1 MKGDKSI
8 GWSGEITFSISFQ
21 DLKKFII
28 RWYGYMSDLK
38 YLGLVANWIKKNM
51 DMIKYQT

>member
-8 GWSGEITFSISFQ
+8 CWAVEITFSISFQ

-28 RWYGYMSDLK
+28 RWSRYILDSK
-38 YLGLVANWIKKNM
+38 YLGLVISWTKKK
-51 DMIKYQT
+51 I